1 MCSYADTYGDIFAK
15 RLLRCESVNEIG
27 KERIHSPTDE
37 TAFQPNLAMSQ
48 ANFSF
53 SLKFCNNSF
62 PQSSKSIESS
72 ELNAVLTFFFAAFEL
87 ANNSSGSGR
96 SLATFL
102 FFEHGTD
109 ISHYSCHNSVYWLS
123 LTKLRCSR
131 EHISL
136 TKNTMRNACSQIGQ
150 HMAYVPAL
158 FDRHPCGRQK
168 KMSESRND
176 LPLTSASPDPHNGA
190 SYNGEDTQQRNGVDD
205 RNGHVE
211 ESSSL
216 ESYYTAVSSSPEYS
230 PPLTSP
236 EEHEQLKE
244 EVKNLR
250 EEVKNLK
257 KTVESDAYRIRK
269 FERHSQY
276 PRKVWLP
283 FTWCDSYTAR

>member
-15 RLLRCESVNEIG
+15 RLLPCESVNEIG

-72 ELNAVLTFFFAAFEL
+72 ELNAVLTFFFVAFEL

-102 FFEHGTD
+102 FFEYGTD

-136 TKNTMRNACSQIGQ
+136 TKNAMRNACSQIGQ
-150 HMAYVPAL
+150 HNAATTFVMFLYNHFKNTRRQLLCSGFVLHHAL
-158 FDRHPCGRQK
+158 
-168 KMSESRND
+168 
-176 LPLTSASPDPHNGA
+176 
-190 SYNGEDTQQRNGVDD
+190 V
-205 RNGHVE
+205 
-211 ESSSL
+211 
-216 ESYYTAVSSSPEYS
+216 
-230 PPLTSP
+230 
-236 EEHEQLKE
+236 
-244 EVKNLR
+244 
-250 EEVKNLK
+250 
-257 KTVESDAYRIRK
+257 
-269 FERHSQY
+269 
-276 PRKVWLP
+276 
-283 FTWCDSYTAR
+283 

>member
-150 HMAYVPAL
+150 HM
-158 FDRHPCGRQK
+158 PCATK
-168 KMSESRND
+168 KTPRM
-176 LPLTSASPDPHNGA
+176 SPDPLPFACG
-190 SYNGEDTQQRNGVDD
+190 GWGLGTRLP
-205 RNGHVE
+205 
-211 ESSSL
+211 SSSVYSSL
-216 ESYYTAVSSSPEYS
+216 PLRMVQRSRVYTVR
-230 PPLTSP
+230 
-236 EEHEQLKE
+236 KE
-244 EVKNLR
+244 
-250 EEVKNLK
+250 
-257 KTVESDAYRIRK
+257 
-269 FERHSQY
+269 
-276 PRKVWLP
+276 KVW
-283 FTWCDSYTAR
+283 DRSNSAHVR